1 MRPQFGFGAHCNL
14 RVMKIL
20 VASSMFMAMSLALVW
35 AEQPATTSSTMPAEL
50 NLTLDEAIQ
59 LVLERNRGL
68 LNQHLNRETQRF
80 SLEVA
85 EDRYRP
91 QFTISSSSRHD
102 RNDETADVRFGADL
116 RVPTGGTF
124 GVGASESISGDDDSE
139 QVPTLSFSQPLLKGA
154 GADIDQAQ
162 LKQARLSEKSNI
174 LGFRRTVSELV
185 VSTISAYR
193 ALSQAFRQVEI
204 SEASVQRAKQQLEIT
219 RTLIQA
225 GQIARREV
233 TRSEA
238 TIANRELALL
248 QSRNSLDSA
257 NFNLISI
264 LDLDSSTRIRPQEN
278 LKVEQIRQGDV
289 EDPGVQE
296 SIDIALHNSPGY
308 RTATLVVDSAEISL
322 RVAKNNR
329 LPDLSFDIEVKR
341 NRNLDR
347 TDHRTSLSLK
357 IPLNDRSPQLEILR
371 AKNSLIMA
379 NRNLEELRES
389 IGISVRQ
396 AINDVKVGFRVMEL
410 AGEARQLA
418 EENLVIEQNKFSQGL
433 SSTFEVSASEVGLV
447 TAENSETDAII
458 GYLNARMRLDQV
470 MGVTLDS
477 WNIEVE
483 AVPE

>member
-1 MRPQFGFGAHCNL
+1 
-14 RVMKIL
+14 
-20 VASSMFMAMSLALVW
+20 MSL
-35 AEQPATTSSTMPAEL
+35 
-50 NLTLDEAIQ
+50 
-59 LVLERNRGL
+59 
-68 LNQHLNRETQRF
+68 
-80 SLEVA
+80 
-85 EDRYRP
+85 
-91 QFTISSSSRHD
+91 
-102 RNDETADVRFGADL
+102 
-116 RVPTGGTF
+116 
-124 GVGASESISGDDDSE
+124 GASESISGDDDSE

-174 LGFRRTVSELV
+174 LDFRRTVSELV

-278 LKVEQIRQGDV
+278 LKAEQIRQGDV
-289 EDPGVQE
+289 EDLGVQE
-296 SIDIALHNSPGY
+296 SIDIALHNSPDY
-308 RTATLVVDSAEISL
+308 RAATLVVESAELSL
-322 RVAKNNR
+322 RVAENNR

-341 NRNLDR
+341 NRELDR
-347 TDHRTSLSLK
+347 TDHRTSLSLT
-357 IPLNDRSPQLEILR
+357 IPLNDRSPQLEILQAENR
-371 AKNSLIMA
+371 LIMA

-389 IGISVRQ
+389 IDISVRQ

-458 GYLNARMRLDQV
+458 RYLNALMRLDQV
-470 MGVTLDS
+470 MGVTLDA